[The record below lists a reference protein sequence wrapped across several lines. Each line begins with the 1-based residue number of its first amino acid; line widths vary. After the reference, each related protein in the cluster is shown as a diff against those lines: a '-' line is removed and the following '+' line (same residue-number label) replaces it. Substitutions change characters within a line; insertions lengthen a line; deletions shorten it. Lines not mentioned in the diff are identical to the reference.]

1 MFITVMFGADCR
13 MLVNSWCSLVTF
25 IVHLKQKAQVPPEVT
40 IALLAEDGHLVR
52 LEEGTVPAPS
62 MACSLLQ
69 EQGTYVLVRIIKG
82 KDGAP
87 THYESLLDNL
97 GDQYPELAGE
107 YQDKWGGGTSTQLP
121 ATGFPGSS
129 RGAVLA
135 LRLARHKPQS
145 EKTHKRSA
153 WPPGTRSPFKV
164 SEGGLPPIYKPLA
177 GAIARMQVHISPAWH
192 TP

>member
-13 MLVNSWCSLVTF
+13 VLVNSWCSLVTF
-25 IVHLKQKAQVPPEVT
+25 IVHLKQKAQVPPEAT

-52 LEEGTVPAPS
+52 LEEGMVQAPS

-69 EQGTYVLVRIIKG
+69 EQGTYVLVRAIRG

-97 GDQYPELAGE
+97 DDQYPELAG
-107 YQDKWGGGTSTQLP
+107 
-121 ATGFPGSS
+121 FPGSS
-129 RGAVLA
+129 RGVVLA

-145 EKTHKRSA
+145 EKTHGRSA
-153 WPPGTRSPFKV
+153 WPQGTRSPFKV
-164 SEGGLPPIYKPLA
+164 SEGGLPPI
-177 GAIARMQVHISPAWH
+177 
-192 TP
+192 

>member
-40 IALLAEDGHLVR
+40 IALLAEDGRLVR
-52 LEEGTVPAPS
+52 LEEGTVQAPS

-69 EQGTYVLVRIIKG
+69 EQGTYVLVRIIRG

-97 GDQYPELAGE
+97 DDQYPELAASVASPLPPGR
-107 YQDKWGGGTSTQLP
+107 QLSSEME
-121 ATGFPGSS
+121 SS
-129 RGAVLA
+129 RIHRVDFLERRAG
-135 LRLARHKPQS
+135 S
-145 EKTHKRSA
+145 TS
-153 WPPGTRSPFKV
+153 
-164 SEGGLPPIYKPLA
+164 SEGVSGHLDICTHLPFQILQQ
-177 GAIARMQVHISPAWH
+177 GW
-192 TP
+192 